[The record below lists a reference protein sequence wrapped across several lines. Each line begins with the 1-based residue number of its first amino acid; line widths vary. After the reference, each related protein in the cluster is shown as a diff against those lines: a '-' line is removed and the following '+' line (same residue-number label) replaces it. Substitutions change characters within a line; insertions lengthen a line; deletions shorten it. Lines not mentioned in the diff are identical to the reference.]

1 MHNRTSPT
9 SLLRTT
15 ALAATLFLSLE
26 TTRAE
31 PAAASPACKQG
42 KQIQANLKSTKYS
55 HKTTVNEEEGIY
67 FLDCSSLACHILSK
81 AAPAS
86 LESVPVDPRHSR
98 ARAKNFCDT
107 FLHAPIGKARNGW
120 LRITKAIDA
129 EPGDFIA
136 WKNDPIPP
144 KGNTGHV
151 VMVLEKP
158 VLESDGTIRVMVLD
172 ASSGRHANDTRKKGE
187 DGVGSGTIWFKV
199 DESGAPIAV
208 HWSSRERPPVPHP
221 IGIGRATPG
230 K

>member
-1 MHNRTSPT
+1 MHRKILRPAALAMALLLSPT
-9 SLLRTT
+9 
-15 ALAATLFLSLE
+15 AA
-26 TTRAE
+26 
-31 PAAASPACKQG
+31 PATDSPVLKKAR
-42 KQIQANLKSTKYS
+42 QIQAGVKTTKYS
-55 HKTTVNEEEGIY
+55 HKTTVDEAKGIY
-67 FLDCSSLACHILSK
+67 FLDCSGLADYILSK

-86 LESVPVDPRHSR
+86 LESVPVDPHHSR

-107 FLHAPIGKARNGW
+107 FLRAPTDKPRDGW
-120 LRITKAIDA
+120 LRILKMLDA

-136 WKNDPIPP
+136 WKNDPMPA

-158 VLESDGTIRVMVLD
+158 VLENDGTVRVVVLD

-208 HWSSRERPPVPHP
+208 HWSSRKCPPIPHP
-221 IGIGRATPG
+221 IGIGRAVPG
-230 K
+230 R